1 MISDER
7 QIQRNFLASR
17 TGMGSD
23 SGSTGQVS
31 LNINVPVQ
39 IFSPRHRCSV
49 KITNLSAVEIFIGF
63 NSTVSQN
70 SGDLL
75 SGVRGAFIVIDTTSP
90 IWAIAVAAGARVS
103 FLEFYK

>member
-1 MISDER
+1 MPTER
-7 QIQRNFLASR
+7 QIQQSFIASR
-17 TGMGSD
+17 ASIGGD
-23 SGSTGQVS
+23 SGSTGQVA
-31 LNINVPVQ
+31 LGVNVPIQ
-39 IFSPRHRCSV
+39 IFNPRRRCSV

-90 IWAIAVAAGARVS
+90 IWGIANAAGASVS
-103 FLEFYK
+103 YLEFYK